1 MLLSICPFLKGVG
14 GHDIPYQQSLQT
26 ALRGNLQVRVLGTTA
41 ANNIILPE
49 DFLPVL
55 PVYRSSMSVE
65 YWINYVSAIRKE
77 LGKPIIP
84 SCQIFIE
91 SFGLGHLL
99 GLAIAIM
106 LSTAKIDGL
115 IILIRSNLILDK
127 FYKEVTLKGVLLL
140 YQKFLNLKIVF
151 TSDSELVSI
160 FLNKKLKLR
169 AVVLPIPHADV
180 IDKKKQLN
188 QISESCGS
196 MVCWMPGSS
205 RPEKN
210 YDVAAKLFVKSA
222 KLNHHTLWMP
232 GSLKHLLPI
241 QSSHIFFEKPLTE
254 NEYQNNLLSCDVVL
268 LPYDPRIY
276 EMATSGIFVECII
289 AGKYPITSKGSWMS
303 HELRKYGLQN
313 LSIHW
318 EAQNA
323 ESELNKAFMML
334 YEKKYLNRFE
344 KMREDYI
351 KFHTKTVFAKIFSS
365 LLQA

>member
-14 GHDIPYQQSLQT
+14 GHDIPYQQSLQS
-26 ALRGNLQVRVLGTTA
+26 ALRGKLQVRVLGTTA
-41 ANNIILPE
+41 AKNIILPE

-55 PVYRSSMSVE
+55 PVYRSSMSIE

-77 LGKPIIP
+77 LRKPIMS
-84 SCQIFIE
+84 SCFLFIE

-106 LSTAKIDGL
+106 LSTAKIEGL

-127 FYKEVTLKGVLLL
+127 FHKEISLKGILFL
-140 YQKFLNLKIVF
+140 YQKILKLKIVF
-151 TSDSELVSI
+151 TSDSELVST
-160 FLNKKLKLR
+160 FLNKKLKVR

-180 IDKKKQLN
+180 IVTKQLD
-188 QISESCGS
+188 QMSKSCRP

-205 RPEKN
+205 RPEKK
-210 YDVAAKLFVKSA
+210 YDVAAKLFIKSA

-232 GSLKHLLPI
+232 GSLKHLLPL
-241 QSSHIFFEKPLTE
+241 QDSHIFFEKPLTD
-254 NEYQNNLLSCDVVL
+254 NEYQNNLMGCDVVL

-289 AGKYPITSKGSWMS
+289 AGKYPITSQGSWMS
-303 HELRKYGLQN
+303 HELSKYGLQKLGIN
-313 LSIHW
+313 W
-318 EAQNA
+318 EAKNS
-323 ESELNKAFMML
+323 ESELNNAFMML
-334 YEKKYLNRFE
+334 YEKKTLDRLK

-351 KFHTKTVFAKIFSS
+351 KLHNKTVFAKIFSS
-365 LLQA
+365 LLQT

>member
-14 GHDIPYQQSLQT
+14 GHDIPYQQSLQS
-26 ALRGNLQVRVLGTTA
+26 ALRGNLQVRVLGTTVA
-41 ANNIILPE
+41 KNIILPE

-55 PVYRSSMSVE
+55 PVYRSSMSIE
-65 YWINYVSAIRKE
+65 YWVNYVSAIRKE
-77 LGKPIIP
+77 LRKPIM
-84 SCQIFIE
+84 SSGFLFIE

-140 YQKFLNLKIVF
+140 YQKFLKLKIVF

-160 FLNKKLKLR
+160 FLNKKFKVR

-180 IDKKKQLN
+180 IVTKQLD
-188 QISESCGS
+188 QMSKSYGS

-205 RPEKN
+205 RPEKK
-210 YDVAAKLFVKSA
+210 YDVAAKLFIKSA

-232 GSLKHLLPI
+232 GSLKHLLPL
-241 QSSHIFFEKPLTE
+241 QDSHIFFEKPLTD
-254 NEYQNNLLSCDVVL
+254 NEYQNNLMGCDVVL

-289 AGKYPITSKGSWMS
+289 AGKYPITSQGSWMS
-303 HELRKYGLQN
+303 HELSKYGLQKLGIN
-313 LSIHW
+313 W
-318 EAQNA
+318 EAKNS
-323 ESELNKAFMML
+323 ESELNKALMML
-334 YEKKYLNRFE
+334 YEKKYLDRLK

-351 KFHTKTVFAKIFSS
+351 KFHNKTVFAKIFIS
-365 LLQA
+365 LLQT